1 MTTVPTPPDDDRT
14 GILPGGS
21 AAAQRARLGEST
33 DEVRTVPVSVDGP
46 ATSQQPAPRR
56 LLLPGTVIDRYI
68 LVEHLGSGGLGD
80 VYKAYDPELDRRIA
94 IKILRSS
101 VLKAEAKLGL
111 PQDRLRREA
120 QALAKLRHPNVVAV
134 HDVGEF
140 GEESFIAMGFADGL
154 PLHRWAQTFTPGW
167 SRIRDVFLDAG
178 RGLAAAHAAG
188 LVHRDFKPENVVVG
202 QDDSVIVL
210 DFGLARAASVS
221 LDESTVVR
229 QSGDSSLLHR
239 EVTSHEVLLGTPAYM
254 APETFRR
261 GDSSQASD
269 QFAFC
274 VSLYKILFG
283 AYPFQRDTVKEYVKA
298 VESGD
303 FTTPDRDVPRWLVK
317 VVARGMAGQP
327 EARFPTMNA
336 LLHELEGDRIR
347 RKRRRLGL
355 LLAVPLLGVALGAG
369 AWLFRPEP
377 TAEELAESDRIALA
391 AREAAARGDF
401 VYPPAADPKA
411 PTALSN
417 VLELEAMEGAAAK
430 DALET
435 AAELRTEF
443 SGALIKFGD
452 RYYDMDGGRPF
463 AADFYAMALMFDP
476 DDPHASERS
485 QISPLQRDAVI
496 ERARTGS
503 FSGPELAAAEVLSA
517 LTDEEPERR
526 QKKLRKFLDDDA
538 STGLTT
544 RAALAAIVE
553 PKHPPRAKAKPEP
566 VAVEPAPAPESEV
579 EPEDEVVI
587 DPDAPAATPE
597 ATPSTS
603 DAGSTQTQQPK
614 LAAAEVQRGNAEA
627 SKGRWA
633 AAEPHYHRALQ
644 FDRRSFGAH
653 AGLARCK
660 FERGQYAQAVRFA
673 QKAAKIRPR
682 SAAAHLQLGDAH
694 FKTLNYPA
702 ARKAYER
709 AEQLGAKKA
718 AKKGL
723 DRLSNRLGPE

>member
-1 MTTVPTPPDDDRT
+1 MTAVPPHSDDDLT

-21 AAAQRARLGEST
+21 AAAQRARLVESG
-33 DEVRTVPVSVDGP
+33 DEAQTVPVTVGHT
-46 ATSQQPAPRR
+46 APAPQTTPRP

-68 LVEHLGSGGLGD
+68 VVEHLGSGGLGD

-94 IKILRSS
+94 IKILRAD
-101 VLKAEAKLGL
+101 VLEAEAKLGL
-111 PQDRLRREA
+111 PRDRLHREA

-134 HDVGEF
+134 HDVGQSSEAA
-140 GEESFIAMGFADGL
+140 FIAMEFADGL
-154 PLHRWAQTFTPGW
+154 PLHRWAKATSPSW
-167 SRIRDVFLDAG
+167 SRVRDVFLDAG

-202 QDDSVIVL
+202 QDGSVTVL

-221 LDESTVVR
+221 LDTATVLQPR
-229 QSGDSSLLHR
+229 GDSSLLHR
-239 EVTSHEVLLGTPAYM
+239 EVTSHEVMLGTPAYM
-254 APETFRR
+254 APESFRR
-261 GDSSQASD
+261 GETSQASD

-283 AYPFQRDTVKEYVKA
+283 DYPFERNTVAKYVEA
-298 VESGD
+298 VEAGN
-303 FTTPDRDVPRWLVK
+303 FTTPNRDVPRWLVR
-317 VVARGMAGQP
+317 VIARGMAARP
-327 EARFPTMNA
+327 EARFPTMEA
-336 LLHELEGDRIR
+336 LLRALEGDRLR
-347 RKRRRLGL
+347 RKRRRLAFL
-355 LLAVPLLGVALGAG
+355 LTVPLLGVAVGAG
-369 AWLFRPEP
+369 AWLWRPEP
-377 TAEELAESDRIALA
+377 TAEELAESDLIARA

-401 VYPPAADPKA
+401 VYPPAADPDA

-417 VLELEAMEGAAAK
+417 VLELEEIEGPAAA

-435 AAELRTEF
+435 AAVLRSEF

-452 RYYDMDGGRPF
+452 RYYDMEGGRPF
-463 AADFYAMALMFDP
+463 AADFYAMALMFDA
-476 DDPHASERS
+476 DNEHAGERS
-485 QISPLQRDAVI
+485 QITPLQRDAVI
-496 ERARTGS
+496 ERARTKS
-503 FSGPELAAAEVLSA
+503 FSGPELAAAEILSA
-517 LTDEEPERR
+517 LTDEEPQRR
-526 QKKLRKFLDDDA
+526 QKKLQKLLDDDA
-538 STGLTT
+538 PTGLTT

-553 PKHPPRAKAKPEP
+553 PVR
-566 VAVEPAPAPESEV
+566 PAPADAPPPVPTPAPAEDD
-579 EPEDEVVI
+579 EPQDDVVI
-587 DPDAPAATPE
+587 DLDEAAADPQTPPPSSETEPAR
-597 ATPSTS
+597 
-603 DAGSTQTQQPK
+603 TQQPK
-614 LAAAEVQRGNAEA
+614 LAAAEVERGDAQA

-673 QKAAKIRPR
+673 QKATKIRPR

-694 FKTLNYPA
+694 FKTLDYPA

-709 AEQLGAKKA
+709 AEKLGAKKA

-723 DRLSNRLGPE
+723 DRLSNRLQPE